1 MPARGAAEA
10 RRYVAYNQ
18 IMTGFFKKH
27 KIATVA
33 LTLFGLIILYYV
45 SVVIKAYIETPK
57 IISKILASDKMV
69 LRLEDFPDDYL
80 HILLTVEDPNF
91 YSHNGVD
98 LSTPGAGITTVTQG
112 IVKYHYFEHFKPGI
126 AKLKQSLMALVLNAR
141 VDKNT
146 QLRIFVNTI
155 YMGTLN
161 EQRISGFSD
170 AARVYYGKNF
180 SKLSRDEYLSLVA
193 MIVGPDG
200 FNVQKHPA
208 ENAERMRR
216 IKRLL
221 NGECQPIDNG
231 DVYYEACK

>member
-1 MPARGAAEA
+1 M
-10 RRYVAYNQ
+10 VKL
-18 IMTGFFKKH
+18 IKKH
-27 KIATVA
+27 KIVA
-33 LTLFGLIILYYV
+33 LALTFISIPILYYAIIIV
-45 SVVIKAYIETPK
+45 NAYFETPR
-57 IISKILASDKMV
+57 IVSEILVSDKMV

-98 LSTPGAGITTVTQG
+98 LSTPGAGITTIAQG

-126 AKLKQSLMALVLNAR
+126 AKLKQSLIALVLNSR

-146 QLRIFVNTI
+146 QLRIFINTI

-161 EQRISGFSD
+161 GQRIGGFND
-170 AARVYYGKNF
+170 AARVYYGKSF
-180 SKLSRDEYLSLVA
+180 SELTGNEYLSLVA
-193 MIVGPDG
+193 MIVAPDG

-208 ENAERMRR
+208 ENAERVRR

-221 NGECQPIDNG
+221 GGECQPAGNS
-231 DVYYEACK
+231 DVYYEACR